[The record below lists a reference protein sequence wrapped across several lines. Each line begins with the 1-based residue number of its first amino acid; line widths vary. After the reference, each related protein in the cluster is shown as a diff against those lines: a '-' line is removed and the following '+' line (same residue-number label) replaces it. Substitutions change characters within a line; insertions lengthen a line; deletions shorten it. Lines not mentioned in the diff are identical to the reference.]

1 MFIMDGCV
9 FYYGWLYMYF
19 TVDGCVSFWMVVYHF
34 EWLYFKGAFEL
45 YGADFMLAE
54 DMSPWLIE
62 INSSPSMA
70 RNTRATCKLVDGVL
84 EDTLKGK
91 CY

>member
-1 MFIMDGCV
+1 MIINKLGPK
-9 FYYGWLYMYF
+9 L
-19 TVDGCVSFWMVVYHF
+19 SFLCHKMS
-34 EWLYFKGAFEL
+34 LPPQSAFEL
-45 YGADFMLAE
+45 YGADFMMTE

-70 RNTRATCKLVDGVL
+70 RTTRATAHMVDRVL

-91 CY
+91 YFSRFSTT